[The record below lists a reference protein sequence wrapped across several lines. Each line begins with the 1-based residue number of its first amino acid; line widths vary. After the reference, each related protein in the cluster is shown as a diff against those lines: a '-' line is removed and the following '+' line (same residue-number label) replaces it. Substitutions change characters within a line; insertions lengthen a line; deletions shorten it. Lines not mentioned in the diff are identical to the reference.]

1 MKKQKFAFII
11 NDKVFSGEG
20 YVTSISMTYD
30 SPQMFAWSEYSQ
42 YKTFMANMDGGST
55 IDITIKATET
65 RIGQKPDQER
75 LRDKKVDDCSI
86 DELLFAVQTKLKL
99 KP

>member
-1 MKKQKFAFII
+1 MKKQEFAFVVG
-11 NDKVFSGEG
+11 DEVLSGEG
-20 YVTSISMTYD
+20 YVTSISITYD
-30 SPQMFAWSEYSQ
+30 YPQRFASC
-42 YKTFMANMDGGST
+42 KDPNHTTFMANMDGGST
-55 IDITIKATET
+55 IDITIQATET